1 MEHSAF
7 REQFHFPSFINLK
20 IPPFYGMHHH
30 TGFFYKSRVLNTE
43 DILCFLCLVVNAVSL
58 FSTQG
63 STEVS
68 LYAVCQKKLVAGLLP
83 ISLAIYISPWEGVS
97 SFEALFFF
105 WVDKVHWC
113 SVECECVYPI
123 NLSVSWSCSG
133 SSAFTNLI
141 GCILWK

>member
-1 MEHSAF
+1 MLMEHSAF

-83 ISLAIYISPWEGVS
+83 ISLAIYISP
-97 SFEALFFF
+97 
-105 WVDKVHWC
+105 
-113 SVECECVYPI
+113 
-123 NLSVSWSCSG
+123 
-133 SSAFTNLI
+133 
-141 GCILWK
+141 